1 MIWTYR
7 VFRDSQ
13 GRYSIREVF
22 YHRESRMIIDYS
34 KAPVAVVGSSVEELM
49 QLVQWF
55 KEAFDLPVLS
65 LEEVD
70 AEMAKQPVQ
79 QQRDRSKNISLKQV
93 LAELTTETEGLS
105 GNQ

>member
-7 VFRDSQ
+7 VFRDNQ

-22 YHRESRMIIDYS
+22 YNRESRTLIDYS
-34 KAPVAVVGSSVEELM
+34 KVPVAVVGSSVEELIQM
-49 QLVQWF
+49 VQWF

-70 AEMAKQPVQ
+70 AEIANQPVK
-79 QQRDRSKNISLKQV
+79 QQRDHRKNISLKQV
-93 LAELTTETEGLS
+93 LAELTTETEGLV
-105 GNQ
+105 GNP

>member
-7 VFRDSQ
+7 VFRDNQ

-22 YHRESRMIIDYS
+22 YEQDNTIVNYS
-34 KAPVAVVGSSVEELM
+34 KTPVALVGASFEELM

-65 LEEVD
+65 LEEID
-70 AEMAKQPVQ
+70 AQIAKQGP
-79 QQRDRSKNISLKQV
+79 RKSSDRSRNISLQQV
-93 LAELTTETEGLS
+93 ITELTTDADPVS
-105 GNQ
+105 QS

>member
-22 YHRESRMIIDYS
+22 YEQDNTIVNYS
-34 KAPVAVVGSSVEELM
+34 KNPVVLMGASLEELM

-70 AEMAKQPVQ
+70 AQIAKQET
-79 QQRDRSKNISLKQV
+79 RKSLDHSKNISLKQV
-93 LAELTTETEGLS
+93 IAKLS
-105 GNQ
+105 TDADPVSRF

>member
-22 YHRESRMIIDYS
+22 YERDHRIVNYS
-34 KAPVAVVGSSVEELM
+34 KTPVTLVGASFEELM

-65 LEEVD
+65 LEEID
-70 AEMAKQPVQ
+70 TQLATHETRKSLDHS
-79 QQRDRSKNISLKQV
+79 RNISLKQV
-93 LAELTTETEGLS
+93 IAELATDADPVS
-105 GNQ
+105 QS